1 MFLGNKYPADLYIV
15 YRILLISRR
24 HSMGFLYMYHGNLA
38 RRRLND
44 ILRKIKT
51 VWPPK
56 DTVVPFIKAMSLKD
70 VYVLKEV
77 YNELYRKLENMMI

>member
-15 YRILLISRR
+15 YKILLISTR
-24 HSMGFLYMYHGNLA
+24 HNMGFLYMYHGNLT

-51 VWPPK
+51 VWPQK
-56 DTVVPFIKAMSLKD
+56 DSVVPFIKAMSRSLGALDVFKGCSCLKGS
-70 VYVLKEV
+70 LQ
-77 YNELYRKLENMMI
+77 